1 MIMLEI
7 VGLLQNKINQKY
19 NRTDMF
25 GYRSGIPKV
34 RFETKRMIVR
44 LAYERDAEK
53 LANYYTL
60 NRHFLIPLGAS
71 KR

>member
-1 MIMLEI
+1 MLEI

-53 LANYYTL
+53 LANYYT
-60 NRHFLIPLGAS
+60 
-71 KR
+71 